1 MVSACC
7 GCEKRFDYFIW
18 SLEYVKSNSTKLSR
32 PFYWFKTI
40 KSCYWSYRSRDGK
53 SIDKFWLLGFL
64 HYPLRWSWIHNK
76 PWSFQLFK
84 SIVRV
89 WPKVWPQLILHLKL
103 SVELRCPLL
112 CRAFLTFF
120 EKHLRIKEGQDEG
133 SSWKRF
139 SVQCCTK
146 KLRKLLKKYKTKK
159 YMY

>member
-1 MVSACC
+1 MELPIT
-7 GCEKRFDYFIW
+7 GRKKHWKNLITRF
-18 SLEYVKSNSTKLSR
+18 STQ
-32 PFYWFKTI
+32 
-40 KSCYWSYRSRDGK
+40 
-53 SIDKFWLLGFL
+53 
-64 HYPLRWSWIHNK
+64 RWSWIHNK
-76 PWSFQLFK
+76 PQFFQLFK

-146 KLRKLLKKYKTKK
+146 KLRKLLKKIQNKKNIKIQNEKIYVLDSCIILYAVAIWPVTCQGFPNTKWLAVL
-159 YMY
+159 YSQ